1 MKVKVLGLAVFGCA
15 LASLAA
21 AQAPPAAPAHDELKA
36 TIAALRERL
45 ATNPG
50 DAVAHNKLGICYQ
63 RQHQWKLAKKEY
75 EKAIDL
81 SAAYAE
87 PWNNLGTLEQGRGK
101 NKKAVAHYRKAIAL
115 KPERAT
121 FHRNLGTAWLA
132 WGRFPLAIEAFA
144 EAVRLDPAN
153 LASLDAAAFT
163 ESGVAKGQLYFAYAK
178 VFAARGDFESAFAWL
193 TKAHEAGFHDF
204 GRVAA
209 DPEFA
214 LVRRDPRY
222 AGLTR

>member
-1 MKVKVLGLAVFGCA
+1 MKAKVLGLAVLGCV
-15 LASLAA
+15 LASQAA
-21 AQAPPAAPAHDELKA
+21 AQDPSAAPAKDDLKA
-36 TIAALRERL
+36 TIAAIRERL
-45 ATNPG
+45 AANPG

-63 RQHQWKLAKKEY
+63 RQHQLKLAKKEY

-101 NKKAVAHYRKAIAL
+101 HKKAVAHYRKAIAL
-115 KPERAT
+115 KPDRAT

-153 LASLDAAAFT
+153 LTGLDAAGFS

-178 VFAARGDFESAFAWL
+178 VFAAHGDFESALLWL
-193 TKAHEAGFHDF
+193 TRAREAGFRDF
-204 GRVAA
+204 ARVSA
-209 DPEFA
+209 DPDFA
-214 LVRRDPRY
+214 QVRSNPQY